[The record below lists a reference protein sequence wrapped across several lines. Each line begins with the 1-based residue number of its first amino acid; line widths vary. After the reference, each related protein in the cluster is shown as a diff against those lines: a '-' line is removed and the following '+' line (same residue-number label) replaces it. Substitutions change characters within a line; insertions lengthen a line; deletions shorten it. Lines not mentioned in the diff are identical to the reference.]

1 MFCYAALDLPPWG
14 SYRGP
19 YGDVISRVGVYEHHA
34 TDAVNAINYDYR
46 AFDTLG
52 EEFILFTAVLGV
64 MMLLRREEG
73 ETTRDVGKVEDR
85 IPLSTT
91 VQATAMPAIL
101 LTVVFGFY
109 IGLHGQLTPG
119 GGFQAGVILA
129 SVPFLLYVCE
139 NTGAFRRITSHTA
152 VEVVEAAGAASY
164 ALIGLA
170 PLVIGVPLLTNILP
184 LGTTGDVF
192 SSGTIA
198 LISACIGVEVTAAF
212 LLVGYTYLEEII
224 TGQIH
229 EDRCWTRRACLRAD
243 AAVPYI
249 FLAARRI
256 RIKPLP
262 AADADLS
269 SRHVRIQPHC
279 RYLQYVR
286 LL

>member
-1 MFCYAALDLPPWG
+1 LFCYAALDLPPWG

-19 YGDVISRVGVYEHHA
+19 YGDVISRAGVYERHA

-73 ETTRDVGKVEDR
+73 VATREVGKVADKLR
-85 IPLSTT
+85 LSTT
-91 VQATAMPAIL
+91 VRATAMPAVL

-129 SVPFLLYVCE
+129 SVPFLLYICE
-139 NTGAFRRITSHTA
+139 NTETFRRITSHTA
-152 VEVVEAAGAASY
+152 VEVIEAAGAASY
-164 ALIGLA
+164 ALIGLL
-170 PLVIGVPLLTNILP
+170 PLLIGVPFLTNILP

-198 LISACIGVEVTAAF
+198 LISACVGVEVTAAF

-224 TGQIH
+224 TEQ
-229 EDRCWTRRACLRAD
+229 
-243 AAVPYI
+243 VPEE
-249 FLAARRI
+249 
-256 RIKPLP
+256 
-262 AADADLS
+262 
-269 SRHVRIQPHC
+269 
-279 RYLQYVR
+279 
-286 LL
+286 